1 MTKRMG
7 IALVALVGA
16 LIATYL
22 TLYKLG
28 IIGTLVCT
36 NLGSC
41 ETVQTS
47 RWATFLGLPVAAWGV
62 GYYLAILLA
71 AIVGTMPA
79 WSESRGVSV
88 VLLLLTAWGFLFSAY
103 LTSLELFVI
112 HAICVY
118 CVTSAVLVTVL
129 LVLSW
134 LDYRE
139 TRFLAGEAVAEL

>member
-7 IALVALVGA
+7 IALIALVGA

-28 IIGTLVCT
+28 VIGTLVCS

-62 GYYLAILLA
+62 GYYLAILIA

-88 VLLLLTAWGFLFSAY
+88 VLLLMTAWGFLFSAY

-118 CVTSAVLVTVL
+118 CVTSAILVTVL

-139 TRFLAGEAVAEL
+139 TRVLAGEVVA

>member
-1 MTKRMG
+1 MTKRMA
-7 IALVALVGA
+7 IALIALVGA

-47 RWATFLGLPVAAWGV
+47 RWATFLGFPVAAWGV
-62 GYYLAILLA
+62 AYYLVLLVLAIA
-71 AIVGTMPA
+71 GTFPA
-79 WSESRGVSV
+79 WSESRGLSA

-103 LTSLELFVI
+103 LTGLELFVI
-112 HAICVY
+112 HAICIY

-129 LVLSW
+129 MVISW

-139 TRFLAGEAVAEL
+139 MRMLAGEQVPEL

>member
-7 IALVALVGA
+7 IALIALVGA

-62 GYYLAILLA
+62 GYYLAILVA

-79 WSESRGVSV
+79 WSESRAVSV

-118 CVTSAVLVTVL
+118 CVTSAILVTVL

-134 LDYRE
+134 LDYRDARE
-139 TRFLAGEAVAEL
+139 YAGEVVGDA

>member
-79 WSESRGVSV
+79 WSESRGVSA

-139 TRFLAGEAVAEL
+139 TRLAAGEELAA